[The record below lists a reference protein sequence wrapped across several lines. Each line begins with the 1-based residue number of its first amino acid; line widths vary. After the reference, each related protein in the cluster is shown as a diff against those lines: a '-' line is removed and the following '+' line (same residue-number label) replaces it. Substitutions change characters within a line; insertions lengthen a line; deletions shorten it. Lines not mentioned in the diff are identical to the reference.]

1 MSFEDNKALTARLN
15 LLDSSIDK
23 LRVVYEQFFLGLER
37 FEPVQLR
44 KNIQLE
50 LRLLKENPPNNTAL
64 KFLLARMET
73 KYRTYEQYWNRVLRE
88 IEDGVYERQLQRMR
102 RRLRDE
108 GIPES
113 VLDNVRTKGEL
124 EVAMAKI
131 AELRNQ
137 QTEGD
142 RPATP
147 AAVAENGRNAA
158 ENGRNAAEN
167 GRNAAEN
174 GRNAA
179 ENGRP
184 AAPAAAAPAPAPG
197 ASADPAL
204 RRAYE
209 NFVRARLST
218 GESLEGITPDRF
230 FATLSSQ
237 IPKVKQAHGCAEV
250 EIQVV
255 VKDNKATLRFLPR

>member
-1 MSFEDNKALTARLN
+1 MSFEENKALTTRLN

-73 KYRTYEQYWNRVLRE
+73 KFRTYEQYWNRVLRE
-88 IEDGVYERQLQRMR
+88 IEDGIYERQLQRMR
-102 RRLRDE
+102 RKLRDE
-108 GIPES
+108 GLPEN

-124 EVAMAKI
+124 EAAMTRI
-131 AELRNQ
+131 AELRQ
-137 QTEGD
+137 QQGAPE
-142 RPATP
+142 PATQP
-147 AAVAENGRNAA
+147 AAKGA
-158 ENGRNAAEN
+158 
-167 GRNAAEN
+167 
-174 GRNAA
+174 
-179 ENGRP
+179 
-184 AAPAAAAPAPAPG
+184 AAPAAGSPPTT
-197 ASADPAL
+197 ADPNL

-209 NFVRARLST
+209 SFVRARLST

-237 IPKVKQAHGCAEV
+237 IPKVKQAHGCSEV

>member
-1 MSFEDNKALTARLN
+1 MSFEENKALQTRLS
-15 LLDSSIDK
+15 LLDQSIDK

-44 KNIQLE
+44 KGITIE
-50 LRLLKENPPNNTAL
+50 LRALKENPPKNTAM
-64 KFLLARMET
+64 KFLLNRMET

-102 RRLRDE
+102 RKLRDE
-108 GIPES
+108 GLPEN
-113 VLDNVRTKGEL
+113 VLDNVRTRGEL
-124 EVAMAKI
+124 EAAMTRI
-131 AELRNQ
+131 AELRTQ
-137 QTEGD
+137 QEARD
-142 RPATP
+142 SASPATTAQ
-147 AAVAENGRNAA
+147 AAQGK
-158 ENGRNAAEN
+158 
-167 GRNAAEN
+167 
-174 GRNAA
+174 
-179 ENGRP
+179 P
-184 AAPAAAAPAPAPG
+184 AAPAAEQGADARPQTPPQAA
-197 ASADPAL
+197 ADPAM

-237 IPKVKQAHGCAEV
+237 IPKVKQAHGCSDV

>member
-1 MSFEDNKALTARLN
+1 MSFEENKALTARLN

-44 KNIQLE
+44 KGIQLE
-50 LRLLKENPPNNTAL
+50 LRMLKENPPNNTAL

-73 KYRTYEQYWNRVLRE
+73 KFRTYEQYWNRVLRE
-88 IEDGVYERQLQRMR
+88 IEDGIYERQLQRMR
-102 RRLRDE
+102 RKLRDE
-108 GIPES
+108 GLPEN
-113 VLDNVRTKGEL
+113 VLDNVRTRGEL
-124 EVAMAKI
+124 EAAMTRI
-131 AELRNQ
+131 AELRQ
-137 QTEGD
+137 QQAAPQ
-142 RPATP
+142 PASQP
-147 AAVAENGRNAA
+147 AARGAA
-158 ENGRNAAEN
+158 AA
-167 GRNAAEN
+167 AA
-174 GRNAA
+174 GASAA
-179 ENGRP
+179 P
-184 AAPAAAAPAPAPG
+184 QASPSATAPAAGPPPAG
-197 ASADPAL
+197 ADPNL

-209 NFVRARLST
+209 SFVRARLST

-237 IPKVKQAHGCAEV
+237 IPKVKQAHGCSEV

>member
-1 MSFEDNKALTARLN
+1 MSFEENKALTARLN

-50 LRLLKENPPNNTAL
+50 LRMLKENPPNNTAL

-73 KYRTYEQYWNRVLRE
+73 KFRTYEQYWNRVLRE
-88 IEDGVYERQLQRMR
+88 IEDGIYERQLQRMR

-108 GIPES
+108 GLPDN
-113 VLDNVRTKGEL
+113 VLDNVRTRGEL
-124 EVAMAKI
+124 EAAMTRI
-131 AELRNQ
+131 AELRQ
-137 QTEGD
+137 QQADPE
-142 RPATP
+142 
-147 AAVAENGRNAA
+147 
-158 ENGRNAAEN
+158 
-167 GRNAAEN
+167 
-174 GRNAA
+174 
-179 ENGRP
+179 P
-184 AAPAAAAPAPAPG
+184 AAPAASGGKPTAAGSAAAGPAAAG
-197 ASADPAL
+197 CDPAL

-209 NFVRARLST
+209 SFVRARLST

-230 FATLSSQ
+230 FATLSNQ
-237 IPKVKQAHGCAEV
+237 IPKVKQAHGCSDV

>member
-1 MSFEDNKALTARLN
+1 MSFEENKAMQTRFS
-15 LLDSSIDK
+15 LLDQSIDK

-44 KNIQLE
+44 KGIQIE
-50 LRLLKENPPNNTAL
+50 LRALKENPPKNTSM
-64 KFLLARMET
+64 KFLLNRMET

-102 RRLRDE
+102 RKLRDE
-108 GIPES
+108 GLPED
-113 VLDNVRTKGEL
+113 VLNNVRTRGEL
-124 EVAMAKI
+124 EAAMMKI
-131 AELRNQ
+131 AELRMQ
-137 QTEGD
+137 QDE
-142 RPATP
+142 PKSAS
-147 AAVAENGRNAA
+147 
-158 ENGRNAAEN
+158 
-167 GRNAAEN
+167 
-174 GRNAA
+174 
-179 ENGRP
+179 
-184 AAPAAAAPAPAPG
+184 AAAAPPSPG
-197 ASADPAL
+197 ASAPVSTISPAHPQSPATPPSIPPSTTDPAM

-230 FATLSSQ
+230 FATLTSQ
-237 IPKVKQAHGCAEV
+237 IPKVKQAHGCSEV

>member
-1 MSFEDNKALTARLN
+1 MSFEENKALTARLN

-73 KYRTYEQYWNRVLRE
+73 KFRTYEQYWNRVLRE

-102 RRLRDE
+102 RKLRDE
-108 GIPES
+108 GLPES
-113 VLDNVRTKGEL
+113 VLDNVRTRGEL
-124 EVAMAKI
+124 EAAMARI

-137 QTEGD
+137 Q
-142 RPATP
+142 A
-147 AAVAENGRNAA
+147 AA
-158 ENGRNAAEN
+158 EGARNDAAAE
-167 GRNAAEN
+167 
-174 GRNAA
+174 
-179 ENGRP
+179 RP
-184 AAPAAAAPAPAPG
+184 AAAEDRKAPPAANTPAAAAAQPSAPG
-197 ASADPAL
+197 ASSDPAL

>member
-1 MSFEDNKALTARLN
+1 MSFEENKALQTRLS
-15 LLDSSIDK
+15 LLDQSIDK

-44 KNIQLE
+44 KGITIE
-50 LRLLKENPPNNTAL
+50 LRALKENPPKNTAM
-64 KFLLARMET
+64 KFLLNRMET

-102 RRLRDE
+102 RKLRDE
-108 GIPES
+108 GLPEN
-113 VLDNVRTKGEL
+113 VLDNVRTRGEL
-124 EVAMAKI
+124 EAAMTRI
-131 AELRNQ
+131 AELRIQ
-137 QTEGD
+137 QEAQDSASPVT
-142 RPATP
+142 ATQ
-147 AAVAENGRNAA
+147 AK
-158 ENGRNAAEN
+158 
-167 GRNAAEN
+167 
-174 GRNAA
+174 
-179 ENGRP
+179 P
-184 AAPAAAAPAPAPG
+184 AAPASEQAAGARPQTPPPAA
-197 ASADPAL
+197 ADPAM

-237 IPKVKQAHGCAEV
+237 IPKVKQAHGCSDV

>member
-167 GRNAAEN
+167 GR
-174 GRNAA
+174 
-179 ENGRP
+179 P

>member
-1 MSFEDNKALTARLN
+1 MSFEENKALTTRLN

-50 LRLLKENPPNNTAL
+50 LRLLKENPPSNTAL

-73 KYRTYEQYWNRVLRE
+73 KFRTYEQYWNRVLRE
-88 IEDGVYERQLQRMR
+88 IEDGIYERQLQRMR
-102 RRLRDE
+102 RKLRDE
-108 GIPES
+108 GLPEN

-124 EVAMAKI
+124 EAAMTRI
-131 AELRNQ
+131 AELRQ
-137 QTEGD
+137 QQGAPEPASSPAAKGAAAA
-142 RPATP
+142 PATSQ
-147 AAVAENGRNAA
+147 AA
-158 ENGRNAAEN
+158 
-167 GRNAAEN
+167 
-174 GRNAA
+174 
-179 ENGRP
+179 P
-184 AAPAAAAPAPAPG
+184 AAPAAGSPPTT
-197 ASADPAL
+197 ADPNL

-209 NFVRARLST
+209 SFVRARLST

-237 IPKVKQAHGCAEV
+237 IPKVKKAHGCSEV

>member
-1 MSFEDNKALTARLN
+1 MSFEDNKALTTRLN

-108 GIPES
+108 GLPES

-124 EVAMAKI
+124 EIAMAKI

-147 AAVAENGRNAA
+147 AA
-158 ENGRNAAEN
+158 
-167 GRNAAEN
+167 
-174 GRNAA
+174 AA

-184 AAPAAAAPAPAPG
+184 ANPAAAAPAPAPG